1 MHVGVSCRG
10 LGAWKNPHYLVYF
23 TAAEISKTSLAPSS
37 RIPISHRK
45 ACFPGRIS
53 KFYGNF
59 YRNHREKRQRLV
71 LMSCE

>member
-37 RIPISHRK
+37 RISQLLT
-45 ACFPGRIS
+45 GRLVSQAEFQSFMATFTEIT
-53 KFYGNF
+53 
-59 YRNHREKRQRLV
+59 EKRD
-71 LMSCE
+71 SDWC